1 MRRLLWLM
9 TMTVVLSGVT
19 AVAQRPAA
27 RPQEFQQREQTAQ
40 QREESKTKARYKMN
54 TWHEAD
60 ENQPQEFSFPWM
72 PIGFTLLCFAVVTPF
87 AMAMYRRM
95 SAELEATE
103 AGSPKMR
110 GARAKKTDDA
120 EPEEQ

>member
-1 MRRLLWLM
+1 MRRVLWLM
-9 TMTVVLSGVT
+9 TMALVLSSVS

-27 RPQEFQQREQTAQ
+27 APKEFRAGEQTVQ
-40 QREESKTKARYKMN
+40 QREEARTKARYKMN

-60 ENQPQEFSFPWM
+60 DNLPQEFQFPWM

-110 GARAKKTDDA
+110 GARAKKDDA
-120 EPEEQ
+120 EEEQQ